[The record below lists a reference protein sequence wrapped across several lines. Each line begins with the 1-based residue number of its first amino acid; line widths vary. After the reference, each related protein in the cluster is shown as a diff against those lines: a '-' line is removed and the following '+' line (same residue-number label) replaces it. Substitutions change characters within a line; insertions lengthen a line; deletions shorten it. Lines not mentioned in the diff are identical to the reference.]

1 MLDVVN
7 GKNQAEFNARGAKGP
22 VPATVTNNR
31 DPSGLGMVRLKYE
44 WLSKANETDW
54 VRIAPLMTG
63 DKAGTFWIPEVGTQV
78 LVVFLFGDIN
88 QPIVIGSLWNKQN
101 KAPYVNEDGK
111 NNIKMIR
118 TRTGHEIVFDDT
130 SQKEQIRI
138 HTHAGQEIVMDDTSG
153 ATKIVIKDQNNK
165 NSIEIDSKS
174 GSILLSSVSNITL
187 KSANINIEGSVG
199 VKIKAPVI
207 TNDASGSL
215 TSKATRISNEGG
227 NFSCTVSGPL
237 VLKGS
242 PINMG

>member
-7 GKNQAEFNARGAKGP
+7 GQQQAEVKARGAKGP
-22 VPATVTNNR
+22 VIATVTNNS
-31 DPSGLGMVRLKYE
+31 DPSGLGKVKLKYE
-44 WLSKANETDW
+44 WLSGTNETDW
-54 VRIAPLMTG
+54 VRVAPLMAG
-63 DKAGTFWIPEVGTQV
+63 DKAGTFCIPEVGTH
-78 LVVFLFGDIN
+78 VVVIFLFGDIN
-88 QPIVIGSLWNKQN
+88 QPIVIGSLWTDKN
-101 KAPYVNEDGK
+101 KAPYVNENGK

-153 ATKIVIKDQNNK
+153 ATKIIIKDANNK

-199 VKIKAPVI
+199 VNIKAPVI

-215 TSKATRISNEGG
+215 TSKSARISNEGG
-227 NFSCTVSGPL
+227 NFSCNVSGPL

-242 PINMG
+242 QIAMG